1 MAVNASALCTTDS
14 SSQVVTMLEESQPD
28 RNEIY
33 ESTVKVCCRRPHT
46 MPQVYA
52 MIDTDPTITAS
63 IVGVTRAS
71 QGRVLEMEITEKH
84 LYNQL
89 ILQGI
94 FCPTHKVKHRVVPVF
109 TEDKCLITAYNTP
122 IKDIKLPQLE
132 TLLEENGYT
141 IELSHHLEFR
151 PGLKSGIRKYLVKF
165 NPYRSPVRLP
175 AMVELYG
182 RKIGFEQTPSTKILE
197 RYPAE
202 PVNQDE
208 EHQETTEEPT
218 QTEMQRETSENVQH
232 METEHHI
239 SKSLQAQSDQEQS
252 DTPISNHPVKN
263 IASADETSVLVDGRS
278 FAGVVKAA
286 TVPVIKTTHTQ
297 PSEILKSMFAPKPS
311 LFVDSPSIT
320 AEHTPT
326 DTLHELYLRKAKAL
340 KTNDLRTKT
349 KPYPISSPS
358 SIKDSS

>member
-1 MAVNASALCTTDS
+1 
-14 SSQVVTMLEESQPD
+14 
-28 RNEIY
+28 
-33 ESTVKVCCRRPHT
+33 
-46 MPQVYA
+46 
-52 MIDTDPTITAS
+52 
-63 IVGVTRAS
+63 
-71 QGRVLEMEITEKH
+71 
-84 LYNQL
+84 
-89 ILQGI
+89 
-94 FCPTHKVKHRVVPVF
+94 
-109 TEDKCLITAYNTP
+109 
-122 IKDIKLPQLE
+122 
-132 TLLEENGYT
+132 
-141 IELSHHLEFR
+141 
-151 PGLKSGIRKYLVKF
+151 
-165 NPYRSPVRLP
+165 
-175 AMVELYG
+175 
-182 RKIGFEQTPSTKILE
+182 
-197 RYPAE
+197 
-202 PVNQDE
+202 
-208 EHQETTEEPT
+208 
-218 QTEMQRETSENVQH
+218 MQRETSENVQH

-239 SKSLQAQSDQEQS
+239 SKSLQAQSDQESTPNLLQS